1 MDVTPQRELAEK
13 LSSVTDLRELAKCAL
28 GLQDVELQV
37 YLALLRKG
45 RLTVKELAAEL
56 RRSRP
61 TIQRA
66 VKNLVNRGLATRRE
80 GIINRGGYYYIYE
93 AAPPEKMKRFIK
105 AKLEEYYSKILDI
118 LEREELK

>member
-1 MDVTPQRELAEK
+1 MAEK

>member
-1 MDVTPQRELAEK
+1 MTPQRELAEK

>member
-1 MDVTPQRELAEK
+1 MSPQRELAEK

-56 RRSRP
+56 GRSRP

-93 AAPPEKMKRFIK
+93 AAPPEKVKRFIK

>member
-1 MDVTPQRELAEK
+1 MSPQRELAEK